1 MTLLYDAAYLLALL
15 VAWPLLLYRR
25 WRRGPGSLSLGE
37 RLGRVPP
44 RPVAASCVWLHGVSL
59 GEINATRTIVE
70 ELRRR
75 SPDTVVVVSSTTQTG
90 LTQARNLYPQLCVL
104 RFPLDLSFAV
114 RAAMDRLRP
123 SVIVLMELEV
133 WPNLLRVAA
142 ARDIPVL
149 IANGRV
155 TDNRTMRAFRMPIL
169 RKLARSMFGS
179 LRWVGAQDAG
189 YAARFIELGVA
200 AARVEITGSVKYDT
214 APLTDR
220 VDGQEQLAEAM
231 TIDPRRPLW
240 VCGSTGGGEESI
252 ILDAY
257 DRLLREYPELQLAI
271 IPRKP
276 ESFDEVA
283 DLIVQR
289 GYACLRR
296 SGKPPRVPAEPV
308 SPRPVFLGDT
318 MGELRRFYGL
328 ATLVFVGRT
337 LVPLGGSD
345 VMEVAGMGKAMIYGP
360 HTENFAE
367 AADALLEAQAARRV
381 ATPAGLRGAVDEL
394 LKDPQ
399 RRAAMGAA
407 AREVVQQRRG
417 ATGRTVEMI
426 LALARR

>member
-15 VAWPLLLYRR
+15 VVWPLLLYRR

-70 ELRRR
+70 DLRRR
-75 SPDTVVVVSSTTQTG
+75 SPDTVIVLSSTTQTG
-90 LTQARNLYPQLCVL
+90 LTQARQLYPQHCVL
-104 RFPLDLSFAV
+104 RFPLDFSFAV
-114 RAAMDRLRP
+114 RTALDRLRP

-133 WPNLLRVAA
+133 WPNLLHI
-142 ARDIPVL
+142 ARAREIPVV

-155 TDNRTMRAFRMPIL
+155 TDNRTMRMFRRPIL
-169 RKLARSMFGS
+169 RSVARSMFGM
-179 LRWVGAQDAG
+179 LRWVGAQDAAC
-189 YAARFIELGVA
+189 AARFIELGVP
-200 AARVEITGSVKYDT
+200 AARVEVTGSVKYDT

-240 VCGSTGGGEESI
+240 VCGSTGGGEESL

-257 DRLLREYPELQLAI
+257 EKLLREYPDLQLAV

-289 GYACLRR
+289 GFACLRR
-296 SGKPPRVPAEPV
+296 SGRPPQVPAEPV

-337 LVPLGGSD
+337 LAPLGGSD
-345 VMEVAGMGKAMIYGP
+345 VMEVAGMGKAMIFGP
-360 HTENFAE
+360 HTDNFAE
-367 AADALLEAQAARRV
+367 AVGALLEAQAARRV

-394 LKDPQ
+394 LKDPL
-399 RRAAMGAA
+399 RRMAMGAA
-407 AREVVQQRRG
+407 AREVVRERRG
-417 ATGRTVEMI
+417 ATARTVDMI